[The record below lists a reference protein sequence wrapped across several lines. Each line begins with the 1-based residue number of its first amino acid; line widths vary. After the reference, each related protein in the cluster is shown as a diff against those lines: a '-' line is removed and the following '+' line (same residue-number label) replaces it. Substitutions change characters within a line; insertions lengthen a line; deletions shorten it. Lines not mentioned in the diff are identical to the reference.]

1 MSEFP
6 KFRQDDYPKLFLEQT
21 DKELPKTL
29 DSNFRYT
36 HFKTIARGGKS
47 LIQSCQDSH
56 LGRVVCYKS
65 LLPEFVDDSIEQKRL
80 LREARVSA
88 MLQHP
93 NTMPTYELGRNR
105 KGHCYFTMKLVHGY
119 TFREII
125 DYRQRYDT
133 SQLVDILI
141 QVAHALEYAHAHGVV
156 HRDIK
161 PENILVGP
169 FGEVLLLDWGLAK
182 VRSQDGEES
191 DIDEVMPKSGSPDK
205 TMTGYQKLQ
214 GTVSYMSPEQID
226 KAPDIDGKTDIYSL
240 GLLLYEVMTG
250 ILPVTG
256 DAVDKVIASVRN
268 EVPKPP
274 SELVISEIPKVL
286 ENAIMSCLEKD
297 RADRMQSAGELVR
310 LLKQAY

>member
-1 MSEFP
+1 
-6 KFRQDDYPKLFLEQT
+6 
-21 DKELPKTL
+21 
-29 DSNFRYT
+29 
-36 HFKTIARGGKS
+36 
-47 LIQSCQDSH
+47 
-56 LGRVVCYKS
+56 
-65 LLPEFVDDSIEQKRL
+65 
-80 LREARVSA
+80 
-88 MLQHP
+88 
-93 NTMPTYELGRNR
+93 
-105 KGHCYFTMKLVHGY
+105 
-119 TFREII
+119 
-125 DYRQRYDT
+125 
-133 SQLVDILI
+133 
-141 QVAHALEYAHAHGVV
+141 
-156 HRDIK
+156 
-161 PENILVGP
+161 
-169 FGEVLLLDWGLAK
+169 
-182 VRSQDGEES
+182 
-191 DIDEVMPKSGSPDK
+191 
-205 TMTGYQKLQ
+205 MTGYQKLQ